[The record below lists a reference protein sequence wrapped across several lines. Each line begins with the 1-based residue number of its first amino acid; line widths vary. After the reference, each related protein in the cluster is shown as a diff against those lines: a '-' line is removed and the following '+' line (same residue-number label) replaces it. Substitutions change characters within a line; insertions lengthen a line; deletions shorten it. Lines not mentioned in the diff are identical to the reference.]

1 MYSLRRH
8 RLKVLILVV
17 AAAVV
22 FVSLS
27 LFSDARPVE
36 QLSEAELYIHTPNT
50 VPEDVIIT
58 TEAQE
63 APLVIADSA
72 TTTGVTPTSA
82 NYYTYT
88 SDTDIN
94 ARFTGLLS
102 HVYWLFERAS
112 GEGSIRSATV
122 INTDQSFFDRQIERT
137 TDDLSDSINDASEN
151 LEDDLS
157 ALDSRLVL
165 AEDALADLS
174 ISAASTSVMAA
185 NLTLNGHWLS
195 GDGDDEGVFVDDNG
209 RVGVGTSTFPVA
221 LGLPTLS
228 VNGSGAFYNNTNNAV
243 TALYIASGPSAGTG
257 FPVIG
262 LLDQRSG
269 GFQWNIEN
277 SRNGDGS
284 LGFYRS
290 GIGSRMVLSAA
301 GNLGIGTTT
310 PNAKLS
316 VIGDSYITGTT
327 TLLGSIRTNAQ
338 SDTITFVG
346 VGAGVSNTVTGI
358 GEEGMNNSGFGNNA
372 LSSNTT
378 GRSNTANGK
387 DAMFA
392 NTTGSDNTAVGR
404 TSLFSNTSG
413 NYNSAL
419 GVSALNSN
427 ITGTYNTAS
436 GRSTLLSNTT
446 GSYNTADGASA
457 LRLNVTGSYNTAL
470 GYQAGYDMNTATST
484 GANTFLGYNTGR
496 GIVTGINNTILGAN
510 VTGLSS
516 TLSNNIIIADGA
528 GNQRINVDASG
539 NIGIGTTTPEYTI
552 DLVGV
557 GKVLAVRDFQNTS
570 AGGGFIRL
578 MHARGTPDAPLVVGS
593 DDRLG
598 AVVFHGYDG
607 SSFLTNATIEA
618 RVDGVVATG
627 SVPSSL
633 RFFTTEVGA
642 GSRVE
647 RMTINNS
654 GNIGIGTTTPTSK
667 LTVAGDLYVTGA
679 FRDSTNSAGT
689 AGMVLQTTGAGT
701 EWVATS
707 TLGISGGASFTSSA
721 ELAALLSDENG
732 TGTVVFANSPNFV
745 TPNLGTPSAVTLTN
759 ATGLPISTGVDGLGA
774 GVADFLATP
783 NSANLITAVT
793 NETGTGQLVFNTS
806 PTFSTQLAVPQV
818 VGGST
823 VASSLTLK
831 STSGVGSTDFIRFL
845 VGNNGAVEAA
855 RITTNGY
862 FGIGT
867 TTPNNLLQVYD
878 LIEFDNTGFG
888 TKLGY
893 QAGKNL
899 VSGAI
904 NNTFIGYQAGYSS
917 STAST
922 NAADSNTGIGYQ
934 TLYSNTSAAGNVA
947 TGYQALFSN
956 TTGTGNVA
964 TGYQALF
971 SNTTG
976 AINTAVGYR
985 SLEDNT
991 TGSNNIAMGYLSLNS
1006 NTVGTYNLGIGRE
1019 SLLSNITGSY
1029 NVAIGYRAGQNL
1041 DSATST
1047 GANTFIG
1054 YSTGLG
1060 ITTGINNTILG
1071 ANVTGLSSTLSNNII
1086 IADGAG
1092 NRRINVDSS
1101 GNVGIGTTTPG
1112 SKLIVQGVSGSVD
1125 DVFRVASST
1134 GVATLALQANG
1145 NLELPGQLISA
1156 GLNWTARSAA
1166 GDDDNWNSVTYGNGL
1181 FVAVSNVNDRVMT
1194 SSDGINWTVRSA
1206 AGNDDSWNSV
1216 TYGNGLFVAVGGG
1229 LNDRVMTSSDGIN
1242 WTVRSA
1248 AGDNDSWNSVTYG
1261 NGLFVA
1267 VSSSNDRVM
1276 TSSDGINWTARSAA
1290 GNDDAWFGITYG
1302 NGLFVAVGEGV
1313 NDLVM
1318 TSPDGINWT
1327 THSAAGDDDAWKS
1340 VTYGSG
1346 LFVAVSNV
1354 NDRVM
1359 TSSDGITWTIR
1370 SAAGNDD
1377 SWSSVTYGSG
1387 LFVAV
1392 SVTGDRVITSP
1403 DGINWT
1409 TRSAAG
1415 DNDSWTSVA
1424 YGNGSFV
1431 AVSFGSDLVMT
1442 SGKTQSN
1449 VLATNNIFQGYMNI
1463 MGDVGIGTTTPS
1475 SKLTVVGDISAT
1487 GLFLGATGTAALPSF
1502 SFNADPNTGMF
1513 NQAANAIGFATN
1525 GIERIRVGASGS
1537 LDILNNGTL
1546 RFGTTPA
1553 LYATSSNVYLGTNTI
1568 VSFGTNNMMLGSFA
1582 GNSADGDYNNF
1593 IGSAVGQNADGDYNN
1608 FMGYQAGITATNAS
1622 YSNFV
1627 GYQAGYSA
1635 DAIYSNFTGY
1645 QAGFNAS
1652 GSWNDFIGHQAGL
1665 NAANATSSVIIGA
1678 NAYFGGASY
1687 SASNNTVI
1695 GGGAGYFAR
1704 TGADNNVL
1712 IGYQAADNL
1721 TFGANNIVIGYD
1733 VDIASAAGSNQLNIG
1748 NIIFGTG
1755 IDGTGTTLSS
1765 GNIGIGTTTPAEKLT
1780 VVGTI
1785 QSTTLLGGSTNLTTD
1800 ASGNIIRDPSDARLK
1815 ENVTTIENALDTVLA
1830 LRGVRYEWI
1839 DKERFGDQFEI
1850 GFLAQEVDPLV
1861 PEVVQ
1866 KGGEYWSLNSKNLV
1880 AVVVEAIKEVWAK
1893 VLGHE
1898 ERLVELEAENEALK
1912 ARLESVERELDIEE
1926 AADTNTPPPVEE
1938 VSNVEDASLE
1948 APVVP
1953 EETVIDEGTE
1963 ETIVVTDDGQENEP
1977 VPVEPEPEVVEETVT
1992 EPEPEVIV
2000 EAPASDVVS
2009 GEGG

>member
-1 MYSLRRH
+1 MYYLGQN
-8 RLKVLILVV
+8 RLKVLGIVLV
-17 AAAVV
+17 AAMV
-22 FVSLS
+22 FLYLS

-36 QLSEAELYIHTPNT
+36 QLSQAESYIHTPNT

-72 TTTGVTPTSA
+72 VATDIVPSST

-88 SDTDIN
+88 TETDTNTDTN
-94 ARFTGLLS
+94 ARFAGLLS

-112 GEGSIRSATV
+112 ERGGTRSATV

-157 ALDSRLVL
+157 VLDSRLVL
-165 AEDALADLS
+165 AEDALADLT
-174 ISAASTSVMAA
+174 ISAASSSVMAA

-209 RVGVGTSTFPVA
+209 NVGIGTSTPASILNIVA
-221 LGLPTLS
+221 
-228 VNGSGAFYNNTNNAV
+228 NGSNQILLSTYGGGATFRASRAGGTSLAPTAVLGGNFLGSFVGTGYNS
-243 TALYIASGPSAGTG
+243 TAFVDSARMVFAASGNWSPTNQASLINFSNTPA
-257 FPVIG
+257 
-262 LLDQRSG
+262 
-269 GFQWNIEN
+269 N
-277 SRNGDGS
+277 STTMREVMRLESDGS
-284 LGFYRS
+284 LRLGDNPY
-290 GIGSRMVLSAA
+290 LQSATPGA
-301 GNLGIGTTT
+301 NGLVVQGNVGIGTST
-310 PNAKLS
+310 PTSRL
-316 VIGDSYITGTT
+316 VVVGDTYINGTT

-372 LSSNTT
+372 LS
-378 GRSNTANGK
+378 
-387 DAMFA
+387 
-392 NTTGSDNTAVGR
+392 
-404 TSLFSNTSG
+404 
-413 NYNSAL
+413 
-419 GVSALNSN
+419 SN

-654 GNIGIGTTTPTSK
+654 GNVGIGTTTPTSK

-707 TLGISGGASFTSSA
+707 TLGITGGPSFTSSA

-759 ATGLPISTGVDGLGA
+759 ATGLPILTGVDGLGA

-806 PTFSTQLAVPQV
+806 PTLSTQLAVPQV

-867 TTPNNLLQVYD
+867 TTPNNLIQVYD

-934 TLYSNTSAAGNVA
+934 TLYSNTSGA
-947 TGYQALFSN
+947 
-956 TTGTGNVA
+956 GNVA

-1112 SKLIVQGVSGSVD
+1112 SKLIVQGVSGGD

-1248 AGDNDSWNSVTYG
+1248 AGDNDSWNSV
-1261 NGLFVA
+1261 
-1267 VSSSNDRVM
+1267 
-1276 TSSDGINWTARSAA
+1276 
-1290 GNDDAWFGITYG
+1290 
-1302 NGLFVAVGEGV
+1302 
-1313 NDLVM
+1313 
-1318 TSPDGINWT
+1318 
-1327 THSAAGDDDAWKS
+1327 
-1340 VTYGSG
+1340 
-1346 LFVAVSNV
+1346 
-1354 NDRVM
+1354 
-1359 TSSDGITWTIR
+1359 
-1370 SAAGNDD
+1370 
-1377 SWSSVTYGSG
+1377 
-1387 LFVAV
+1387 
-1392 SVTGDRVITSP
+1392 
-1403 DGINWT
+1403 
-1409 TRSAAG
+1409 
-1415 DNDSWTSVA
+1415 
-1424 YGNGSFV
+1424 
-1431 AVSFGSDLVMT
+1431 
-1442 SGKTQSN
+1442 
-1449 VLATNNIFQGYMNI
+1449 
-1463 MGDVGIGTTTPS
+1463 
-1475 SKLTVVGDISAT
+1475 
-1487 GLFLGATGTAALPSF
+1487 
-1502 SFNADPNTGMF
+1502 
-1513 NQAANAIGFATN
+1513 
-1525 GIERIRVGASGS
+1525 
-1537 LDILNNGTL
+1537 
-1546 RFGTTPA
+1546 
-1553 LYATSSNVYLGTNTI
+1553 
-1568 VSFGTNNMMLGSFA
+1568 
-1582 GNSADGDYNNF
+1582 
-1593 IGSAVGQNADGDYNN
+1593 
-1608 FMGYQAGITATNAS
+1608 
-1622 YSNFV
+1622 
-1627 GYQAGYSA
+1627 
-1635 DAIYSNFTGY
+1635 
-1645 QAGFNAS
+1645 
-1652 GSWNDFIGHQAGL
+1652 
-1665 NAANATSSVIIGA
+1665 
-1678 NAYFGGASY
+1678 
-1687 SASNNTVI
+1687 
-1695 GGGAGYFAR
+1695 
-1704 TGADNNVL
+1704 
-1712 IGYQAADNL
+1712 
-1721 TFGANNIVIGYD
+1721 
-1733 VDIASAAGSNQLNIG
+1733 
-1748 NIIFGTG
+1748 
-1755 IDGTGTTLSS
+1755 
-1765 GNIGIGTTTPAEKLT
+1765 
-1780 VVGTI
+1780 
-1785 QSTTLLGGSTNLTTD
+1785 
-1800 ASGNIIRDPSDARLK
+1800 
-1815 ENVTTIENALDTVLA
+1815 
-1830 LRGVRYEWI
+1830 
-1839 DKERFGDQFEI
+1839 
-1850 GFLAQEVDPLV
+1850 
-1861 PEVVQ
+1861 
-1866 KGGEYWSLNSKNLV
+1866 
-1880 AVVVEAIKEVWAK
+1880 
-1893 VLGHE
+1893 
-1898 ERLVELEAENEALK
+1898 
-1912 ARLESVERELDIEE
+1912 
-1926 AADTNTPPPVEE
+1926 
-1938 VSNVEDASLE
+1938 
-1948 APVVP
+1948 
-1953 EETVIDEGTE
+1953 
-1963 ETIVVTDDGQENEP
+1963 
-1977 VPVEPEPEVVEETVT
+1977 
-1992 EPEPEVIV
+1992 
-2000 EAPASDVVS
+2000 
-2009 GEGG
+2009 